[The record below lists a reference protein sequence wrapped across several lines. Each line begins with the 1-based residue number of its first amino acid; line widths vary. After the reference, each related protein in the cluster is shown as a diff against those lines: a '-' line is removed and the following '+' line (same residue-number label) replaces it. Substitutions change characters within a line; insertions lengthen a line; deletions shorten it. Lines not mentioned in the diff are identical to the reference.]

1 LYKVDLSKNIMTK
14 QKGFTL
20 IELLVVIA
28 IIGLLSTLA
37 VVSLNSA
44 RSKARD
50 ARRTSDIRQVQ
61 TALEM
66 YFNSENTYPIE
77 ATAVNLGEGTELTL
91 DGADGFGAAISAPG
105 YMSQVPSD
113 PQTSTDHYIY
123 QTDATGSTYRI
134 TFQLENDNSTWS
146 CTAGGNCYAAPGV
159 ISSTDPGL

>member
-1 LYKVDLSKNIMTK
+1 MIK

-50 ARRTSDIRQVQ
+50 ARRTSDIRQIQ

-91 DGADGFGAAISAPG
+91 DGTDGFGPAVAAPG

-113 PQTSTDHYIY
+113 PQTDTDHYIY
-123 QTDATGSTYRI
+123 QTDANGVLYKI
-134 TFQLENDNSTWS
+134 TFQLENDNSTWG
-146 CTAGGNCYAAPGV
+146 CTAGANCYASPGA
-159 ISSTDPGL
+159 ISSTEPTLP

>member
-1 LYKVDLSKNIMTK
+1 MKK

-50 ARRTSDIRQVQ
+50 ARRTSDVRQVQ

-66 YFNSENTYPIE
+66 YYNDAGNYPVE
-77 ATAVNLGEGTELTL
+77 AAAVNLGKANETTLSSSGFSGTAVGTT
-91 DGADGFGAAISAPG
+91 
-105 YMSQVPSD
+105 YMAQVPDD
-113 PQTSTDHYIY
+113 PQSSTENYIY
-123 QTDATGSTYRI
+123 RTGATGTSYII
-134 TFQLENDNSTWS
+134 TFQLENANSTWD
-146 CTAGGNCYAAPGV
+146 CVADGNCYASPGA
-159 ISSTDPGL
+159 ISGTNPGLGS

>member
-1 LYKVDLSKNIMTK
+1 MNR

-37 VVSLNSA
+37 VVSLNTA

-50 ARRTSDIRQVQ
+50 ARRTSDVRQLQ

-66 YFNSENTYPIE
+66 YYNDTGTYPIE
-77 ATAVNLGEGTELTL
+77 ADAVNLGEGTELIL
-91 DGADGFGAAISAPG
+91 SSVGFSNAATPPS

-113 PQTSTDHYIY
+113 PQIATDHYIY
-123 QTDATGSTYRI
+123 ETNTAGTEYRMI
-134 TFQLENDNSTWS
+134 FQLENANSTWG
-146 CTAGGNCYAAPGV
+146 CAAGGNCYASPGAISVNDPGV
-159 ISSTDPGL
+159 GA